1 MEHII
6 YEDSQI
12 LLVYKPAGIS
22 VQTRRIGE
30 KDLVSILKN
39 ERAKKG
45 EDTYIA
51 PVHRIDQPVEGLVL
65 FAKTKQAAANLS
77 RQLTHGQIEKGYRVI
92 VYLPENRRL
101 LEQEKKMLTD
111 FLIKD
116 GRSNMSKA
124 VSEGTAGAKKAV
136 LEYTVEKVGEK
147 FAELSIRLFTG
158 RHHQIRAQ
166 MANYGMPLAGD
177 RKYGNTEREP
187 SDRQIKEIALCAF
200 VLTFRHPKNGKKM
213 KFEIKPR
220 NPVFQLLSE

>member
-77 RQLTHGQIEKGYRVI
+77 RHAWT
-92 VYLPENRRL
+92 NRKR
-101 LEQEKKMLTD
+101 
-111 FLIKD
+111 IPCY
-116 GRSNMSKA
+116 S
-124 VSEGTAGAKKAV
+124 
-136 LEYTVEKVGEK
+136 
-147 FAELSIRLFTG
+147 LS
-158 RHHQIRAQ
+158 
-166 MANYGMPLAGD
+166 
-177 RKYGNTEREP
+177 
-187 SDRQIKEIALCAF
+187 S
-200 VLTFRHPKNGKKM
+200 
-213 KFEIKPR
+213 
-220 NPVFQLLSE
+220 